1 MRFILSLLVVFSIL
15 SCGKESPVV
24 LDPVI
29 SFTLTVTSGVGG
41 GVSSPGGSYTQGKSV
56 SITATPDPEYVFVNW
71 SNGSTDNPLSVT
83 VNSNQTVTAN
93 FEKRKY
99 PLTVSITG
107 SGTVSEEIISAGKS
121 TTEYNSGSIIQL
133 TAVPTYGWEFS
144 GWSGS
149 VSGVDNPIELSV
161 NEEKTITALF
171 KASLFE
177 STSERYSTINETTRY
192 FSLTNTFK
200 RYISLQEAEYLTDI
214 TGNYFSNFDAI
225 TYDINED
232 GKLDLF
238 WFGMSANIWGG
249 LVRGSHSNGKYFII
263 SDYFGKNAPY
273 KIIEYNSSVEFA
285 AAGVNAQDIDGD
297 GIKEILIYSNNVHQI
312 NTYLGESFYLNNS
325 NPPEELGTVILK
337 IDNNFNLISEEI
349 VGTAKALHRG
359 SSGDVDNDGDIDILN
374 FPTGHPVNQTIEQ
387 RFPTILYNDGVGNFT
402 EELIFKNTNLED
414 YYYSMGSTV
423 SHLFDMDGD
432 GFLDLIFGRD
442 IGVPGEEL
450 PFVEGINLFVNE
462 NTQILWGDGSGKFS
476 WENKSELILNNEL
489 NCIQILLGVAFT
501 DYDSDGDVD
510 LVLQT
515 TKEYSNYILNLFENI
530 GNRSFEDVTVD
541 KIDGYYH
548 FETEHLGDMGEM
560 MSIDKDGDGD
570 YDLVPKDVKVFCC
583 YFNDNYNF
591 VSDLYWEN
599 TGGDFI
605 RRIND

>member
-24 LDPVI
+24 ADPVI

-144 GWSGS
+144 GWSES

-402 EELIFKNTNLED
+402 EELIFKNTNLQD

-501 DYDSDGDVD
+501 YYDSDGDVD
-510 LVLQT
+510 LV
-515 TKEYSNYILNLFENI
+515 
-530 GNRSFEDVTVD
+530 
-541 KIDGYYH
+541 
-548 FETEHLGDMGEM
+548 
-560 MSIDKDGDGD
+560 
-570 YDLVPKDVKVFCC
+570 
-583 YFNDNYNF
+583 
-591 VSDLYWEN
+591 
-599 TGGDFI
+599 
-605 RRIND
+605 

>member
-1 MRFILSLLVVFSIL
+1 MRFILSSLIMLSIL

-24 LDPVI
+24 ADPVI

-107 SGTVSEEIISAGKS
+107 SGTVSEEIISAGKT

-402 EELIFKNTNLED
+402 EELIFKNTNLQD